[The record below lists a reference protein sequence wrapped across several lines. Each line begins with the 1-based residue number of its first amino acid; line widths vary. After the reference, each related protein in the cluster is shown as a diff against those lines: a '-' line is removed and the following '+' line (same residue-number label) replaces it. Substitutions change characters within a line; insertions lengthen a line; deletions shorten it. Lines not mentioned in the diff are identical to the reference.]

1 MKRLFIAVFAMA
13 ALAACSKEEA
23 VNIDRGEA
31 IGFDTFVENSTR
43 AIDPSY
49 NANNLIE
56 EFNVWGT
63 VTGNTGN
70 TINLFNGAR
79 VYDTTPTYDAAY
91 DCDQEEYW
99 LPSATYNFVA
109 IAGHN
114 GVTPATGMPATISYT
129 ADGTTDL
136 IYTKEGEAITT
147 SSQSVPTGVNANG
160 CVAFN
165 FNHLLSKVHFAFYN
179 TSATADTV
187 FQISDIKVWGQY
199 TSGTYTIGA
208 TTPWAATGALAEADA
223 WSFGNATNSTTDN
236 AAVADITTAFTEA
249 SPMTSNYA
257 RLLIP
262 GTQTL
267 NISFTKTQYYDGVK
281 MNTEPVEKEL
291 TYTFAENGA
300 YVINVELKSGG
311 IIDFSVGSLDG
322 WDDDTSISIP

>member
-31 IGFDTFVENSTR
+31 IGFSAPFVDNATR

-49 NANNLIE
+49 NANNLIT
-56 EFNVWGT
+56 EFYVWGT
-63 VTGNTGN
+63 VKGNTGN

-79 VYDTTPTYDAAY
+79 VYDDAPTYGVAY

-109 IAGHN
+109 IAGHD
-114 GVTPATGMPATISYT
+114 GVTPTTGMPATISYT
-129 ADGTTDL
+129 ADGETDL
-136 IYTKEGEAITT
+136 IYTKTAKVVTT
-147 SSQSVPTGVNANG
+147 NAASTPTENPVK
-160 CVAFN
+160 FT

-179 TSATADTV
+179 TSATDNTV
-187 FQISDIKVWGQY
+187 FQISDIKVSGQNA
-199 TSGTYTIGA
+199 SGTYTIGA
-208 TTPWAATGALAEADA
+208 ATPWAATGNVAVDDA

-236 AAVADITTAFTEA
+236 AAADITTAFTETT
-249 SPMTSNYA
+249 PMTSNYA

-262 GTQTL
+262 GAQTL
-267 NISFTKTQYYDGVK
+267 KVSFTKKQFYNGVE

-300 YVINVELKSGG
+300 YVINVELMAGG

-322 WDDDTSISIP
+322 WDSETNISIP

>member
-1 MKRLFIAVFAMA
+1 LAAVV
-13 ALAACSKEEA
+13 ALAACSKEQTIVA
-23 VNIDRGEA
+23 DRGDA
-31 IGFDTFVENSTR
+31 IGFGAPFVENSTR

-49 NANNLIE
+49 NASNLIK

-63 VTGNTGN
+63 VTGNTTGN

-79 VYDTTPTYDAAY
+79 VYDTTPTYGVAY
-91 DCDQEEYW
+91 DCEQDEYW

-129 ADGTTDL
+129 ANGTTDL
-136 IYTKEGEAITT
+136 VYTKTAKVVTT
-147 SSQSVPTGVNANG
+147 NAASTPSENP
-160 CVAFN
+160 VAFT

-179 TSATADTV
+179 TSATANTV
-187 FQISDIKVWGQY
+187 FQISNIKVSGQY

-208 TTPWAATGALAEADA
+208 TTPWAATGPLAVADA

-236 AAVADITTAFTEA
+236 AAADITTAFTEA

-262 GTQTL
+262 GKQTIK
-267 NISFTKTQYYDGVK
+267 ISFTKTQYYDGVK

-322 WDDDTSISIP
+322 WDDDTNISIP

>member
-1 MKRLFIAVFAMA
+1 M
-13 ALAACSKEEA
+13 
-23 VNIDRGEA
+23 NIDRGEA
-31 IGFDTFVENSTR
+31 IGFSAPFVDNATR

-49 NANNLIE
+49 NANNLIK
-56 EFNVWGT
+56 EFYVWGT
-63 VTGNTGN
+63 VTGDTTGN

-79 VYDTTPTYDAAY
+79 VYDTTPTYGVAY
-91 DCDQEEYW
+91 DCEQTEYW

-109 IAGHN
+109 IAGHK
-114 GVTPATGMPATISYT
+114 GVTLATGMPATISYT

-136 IYTKEGEAITT
+136 IYTKTAKVVTT
-147 SSQSVPTGVNANG
+147 NAASTPSETP
-160 CVAFN
+160 VAFT

-179 TSATADTV
+179 TSATAANTV
-187 FQISDIKVWGQY
+187 FQISDIKVSGQY

-208 TTPWAATGALAEADA
+208 TTPWAATGNVAVANA

-236 AAVADITTAFTEA
+236 AAADITTAFTEA

-267 NISFTKTQYYDGVK
+267 KVSFTKTQLYNGVE

-300 YVINVELKSGG
+300 YVIKVELKAGG

-322 WDDDTSISIP
+322 WDSETNISIP

>member
-1 MKRLFIAVFAMA
+1 M
-13 ALAACSKEEA
+13 
-23 VNIDRGEA
+23 NIDRGEA
-31 IGFDTFVENSTR
+31 IGFSAPFVDNATR

-49 NANNLIE
+49 NANNLIK

-63 VTGNTGN
+63 VKGNTGN

-79 VYDTTPTYDAAY
+79 VYDDSPVYGTAY
-91 DCDQEEYW
+91 TCDQTEYW

-109 IAGHN
+109 IAGHD

-129 ADGTTDL
+129 ADGATDL
-136 IYTKEGEAITT
+136 IYTKTAKEVTT
-147 SSQSVPTGVNANG
+147 TATATPSENP
-160 CVAFN
+160 VAFT

-179 TSATADTV
+179 TSATDNTV
-187 FQISDIKVWGQY
+187 FQISDIKVSGQY
-199 TSGTYTIGA
+199 TKGTYTIGA
-208 TTPWAATGALAEADA
+208 TTPWAATGAVAVADA

-236 AAVADITTAFTEA
+236 AAAADITIAFTEA

-262 GTQTL
+262 GAQTL
-267 NISFTKTQYYDGVK
+267 KVSFTKKQFYNGVE

-300 YVINVELKSGG
+300 YVINVELKAGG
-311 IIDFSVGSLDG
+311 IIDFSVGSLG
-322 WDDDTSISIP
+322 AWDSETNISIP